1 MYAFV
6 HIEKAAGTTLIHILR
21 RNFFMRYVDVR
32 PLLPNSQSIFNSV
45 DLKKYLKINPF
56 IECIGG
62 HSVVPFGGLEDVC
75 SDIKYFT
82 VLRDPVKR
90 YLSQYEYTVHSMG
103 RKITFE
109 QFLDSKPWCDLQTTK
124 IAGLADAQKAI
135 EILNNKFFVVGVV
148 DQFDLF
154 LATLRQAVTTK
165 SLDISYEEKNIG
177 VTGKRGRLYEEY
189 KDRILEN
196 NSQDILLY
204 EYCKNVLVPEQTRRF
219 FGDVGFELS
228 QPINIGTSTLS
239 KFKSY
244 SDYLTRKFYYEPIT
258 GAIRKSGGLAAK
270 GSY

>member
-32 PLLPNSQSIFNSV
+32 PLSPNSQSVFNAV

-56 IECIGG
+56 TECIGG
-62 HSVVPFGGLEDVC
+62 HAVTPFGNLEDVC

-90 YLSQYEYTVHSMG
+90 YLSQYEYTVHSMR

-109 QFLDSKPWCDLQTTK
+109 QFLKSKSWCDLQTTK
-124 IAGLADAQKAI
+124 IAGVADARKAI
-135 EILNNKFFVVGVV
+135 EILNKKFFVVGVV

-165 SLDISYEEKNIG
+165 SLDISYEQKNIG
-177 VTGKRGRLYEEY
+177 VTGKRVGIYEEY

-196 NSQDILLY
+196 NSQDSVLY
-204 EYCKNVLVPEQTRRF
+204 EYCKNVLIPAQTRRF
-219 FGDVGFELS
+219 FGDENYKLADRLDVGTTFL
-228 QPINIGTSTLS
+228 G
-239 KFKSY
+239 KVKSY
-244 SDYLTRKFYYEPIT
+244 SDYVLRKAYFEPVT
-258 GAIRKSGGLAAK
+258 GIIRKSNGLAPN